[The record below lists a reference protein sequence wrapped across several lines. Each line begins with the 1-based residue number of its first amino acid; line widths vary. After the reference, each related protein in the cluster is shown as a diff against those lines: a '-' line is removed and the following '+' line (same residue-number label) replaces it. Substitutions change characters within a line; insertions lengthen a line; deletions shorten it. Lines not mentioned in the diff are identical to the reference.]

1 MYHSVHPKQQGF
13 ELFLQRHIS
22 SRQVAYAD
30 WDAIKKRTFGD
41 TLLSWLFS
49 TQNCSLSLS
58 FHLLLLLLPAHNTAK
73 QNSNSVD
80 EQEQRQFFEDGNYFN
95 QHFKY

>member
-1 MYHSVHPKQQGF
+1 MLYNLYHGVHPEQQGF

-49 TQNCSLSLS
+49 TQNCSLFPLIAAAAAIE
-58 FHLLLLLLPAHNTAK
+58 AHSKTK
-73 QNSNSVD
+73 
-80 EQEQRQFFEDGNYFN
+80 F
-95 QHFKY
+95 

>member
-49 TQNCSLSLS
+49 TQNCSLSLFPLIAS
-58 FHLLLLLLPAHNTAK
+58 SAACTQHNTAK

-80 EQEQRQFFEDGNYFN
+80 EQEQRKFFEDGNFN
-95 QHFKY
+95 